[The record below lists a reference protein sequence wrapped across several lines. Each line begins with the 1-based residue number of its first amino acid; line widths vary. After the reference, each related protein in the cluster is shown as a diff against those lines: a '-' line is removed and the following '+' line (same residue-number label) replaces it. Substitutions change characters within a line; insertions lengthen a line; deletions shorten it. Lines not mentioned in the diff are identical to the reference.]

1 MVSEATPAEP
11 AAPADR
17 LKQVAVPELALFVV
31 SAVALAVLCSRVSDW
46 AVMTDE
52 LLYERLAL
60 SFVDGAFL
68 PTLHGAH
75 VDVYGVLY
83 PFLLMPVFALVDL
96 PDAIRAVHGLNG
108 VLFAS
113 AAIPTWLLAREL
125 ALSRLAALASAFF
138 AVALPWSVI
147 GGFVMTESAAYPAA
161 LWALLAIQRAVVRP
175 SPRRDLIALAAIL
188 VAALARPQLA
198 ALGIVLVA
206 AALVHEARLGRWRA
220 HVVAFGVAA
229 LALPV
234 VLLGGA
240 GLLGSYS
247 PAVEGDVFSLDAF
260 RSALVHLNVT
270 AVALGIVPLVLG
282 GGWAI
287 AALVRP
293 PAQHERSAF
302 AGVVVAAVT
311 VLAVESGSVVVRFGL
326 GLDVKDRYLFYVAPL
341 LFLAT
346 ACALEDPRPRAAG
359 VLALTAL
366 FVLTVGLEDFEP
378 VFGVNVDSPASS
390 THEALTSF
398 GDDVGLEPAELLAI
412 VGGLLG
418 VALFLALRRLPRRP
432 VAATVLVALVAFVFA
447 ETAFTW
453 NRLLDSSGPSGR
465 ALAAT
470 QAPELSWIDGAA
482 EDGSVAMFAYPLGQD
497 WYPSAVTWWDVEFWN
512 ARVDRAYRLDGYIT
526 YTPETFPT
534 PSVHVEPRTGLFVG
548 AGTPDF
554 IVRTPLDARFGP
566 AGTPV
571 AAGPQ
576 LELVDLEIPLRAQWL
591 TLGLY
596 ADGWTRPERDAALR
610 VYPPAGVATVTLS
623 VSAPDVDE
631 PRPVQVGSQS
641 FALGP
646 TETREL
652 TFEVCVPEGG
662 YAEVPIRAEGSTSIR
677 EIPIAPP
684 FSERFRE
691 VGVRLTQ
698 VRAAATGRTC
708 QT

>member
-1 MVSEATPAEP
+1 MRR
-11 AAPADR
+11 AAP
-17 LKQVAVPELALFVV
+17 EIALFVV

-68 PTLHGAH
+68 PTLHGEHA
-75 VDVYGVLY
+75 DVYAVLY
-83 PFLLMPVFALVDL
+83 PFLLMPVFAVVDL
-96 PDAIRAVHGLNG
+96 PDAVRVVHGLNG

-125 ALSRLAALASAFF
+125 ALSRLPALASAFF
-138 AVALPWSVI
+138 AVALPWTVI

-161 LWALLAIQRAVVRP
+161 LWALLAIQRAVVLP
-175 SPRRDLIALAAIL
+175 SPRRDLVALAAIL

-198 ALGIVLVA
+198 ALGVVLVA
-206 AALVHEARLGRWRA
+206 AAAVHEARLGRWRA
-220 HVVAFGVAA
+220 HAVAFGVAA
-229 LALPV
+229 LAVPV

-247 PAVEGDVFSLDAF
+247 PAIEGDVFSLDAF
-260 RSALVHLNVT
+260 RSALVHVNVM

-293 PAQHERSAF
+293 PAEQERSAF
-302 AGVVVAAVT
+302 AGLVVSAVI

-326 GLDVKDRYLFYVAPL
+326 GLDVKDRYLFYIAPL
-341 LFLAT
+341 LFLAS
-346 ACALEDPRPRAAG
+346 ACALEDPRPRVAG
-359 VLALTAL
+359 VLGLTAL

-378 VFGVNVDSPASS
+378 IFGVNVDSPASA
-390 THEALTSF
+390 THEALSRF
-398 GDDVGLEPAELLAI
+398 GNDVGLEAAELLAI

-418 VALFLALRRLPRRP
+418 LALFVALRRLPRRP
-432 VAATVLVALVAFVFA
+432 VAVTVLAALVAFVFA
-447 ETAFTW
+447 ETAYTW
-453 NRLLDSSGPSGR
+453 TRLLDSSGPSGR

-470 QAPELSWIDGAA
+470 QARELSWIDAA
-482 EDGSVAMFAYPLGQD
+482 VDDGSVAMFAYSFGQE
-497 WYPSAVTWWDVEFWN
+497 WYPSAVAWWDIEFWN

-526 YTPETFPT
+526 YTPDTFPT
-534 PSVHVEPRTGLFVG
+534 PSVRVDPRTGLVVG
-548 AGTPDF
+548 AGAPDF
-554 IVRTPLDARFGP
+554 IVRSPLDARFGP
-566 AGTPV
+566 AGTQV

-576 LELVDLEIPLRAQWL
+576 LELVDLEVPLRAQWL
-591 TLGLY
+591 TIGLHP
-596 ADGWTRPERDAALR
+596 DGWTRPERAAVLR
-610 VYPPAGVATVTLS
+610 IYPPAGAAGVTLS
-623 VSAPDVDE
+623 VSAPDVE
-631 PRPVQVGSQS
+631 VPRPVQIGAQS
-641 FALGP
+641 FSLDP

-662 YAEVPIRAEGSTSIR
+662 YADVPIRVDGSTSVR
-677 EIPIAPP
+677 AIPIAPP
-684 FSERFRE
+684 YSERFRE
-691 VGVRLTQ
+691 VGVQLSQ
-698 VRAAATGRTC
+698 IRAAATGRTC

>member
-1 MVSEATPAEP
+1 
-11 AAPADR
+11 
-17 LKQVAVPELALFVV
+17 
-31 SAVALAVLCSRVSDW
+31 
-46 AVMTDE
+46 MTDE

-68 PTLHGAH
+68 PTLHGEH

-83 PFLLMPVFALVDL
+83 PFLLMPVFAVVDL

-125 ALSRLAALASAFF
+125 ALSRLAALGSALF

-161 LWALLAIQRAVVRP
+161 LWALLAIHRAVVLP
-175 SPRRDLIALAAIL
+175 SPRRDVVALGAIL
-188 VAALARPQLA
+188 VATLARPQLA
-198 ALGIVLVA
+198 ALGVVLVA
-206 AALVHEARLGRWRA
+206 AAAVHEARLRRWRA
-220 HVVAFGVAA
+220 HAVAFGVAA
-229 LALPV
+229 LAVPV
-234 VLLGGA
+234 LLLGGA

-247 PAVEGDVFSLDAF
+247 PAIEGDVLSVDAF
-260 RSALVHLNVT
+260 RSALVHVNVT
-270 AVALGIVPLVLG
+270 AVALGIVPLILG

-293 PAQHERSAF
+293 PADPERSAF
-302 AGVVVAAVT
+302 AGLVVAAVT

-326 GLDVKDRYLFYVAPL
+326 GLDVKDRYLFYIAPV

-346 ACALEDPRPRAAG
+346 ACALEDPRPRIAG
-359 VLALTAL
+359 VLGLTAL

-398 GDDVGLEPAELLAI
+398 GNDVGLEPAELLAI

-418 VALFLALRRLPRRP
+418 LALVFALRRLPRRP
-432 VAATVLVALVAFVFA
+432 LAATVLVALVAFVFA
-447 ETAFTW
+447 ETAYTW
-453 NRLLDSSGPSGR
+453 NRLLESSGPSGR
-465 ALAAT
+465 ALTAA
-470 QAPELSWIDGAA
+470 QADQLSWIDNAV
-482 EDGSVAMFAYPLGQD
+482 EDGSVAMFAYSFGQD
-497 WYPSAVTWWDVEFWN
+497 WYPSAVAFWDVEFWN
-512 ARVDRAYRLDGYIT
+512 SRVDRAYRLDGYFT

-534 PSVHVEPRTGLFVG
+534 PSVRIDPRTGLFVG
-548 AGTPDF
+548 AGTPDY

-566 AGTPV
+566 AGTAV

-576 LELVDLEIPLRAQWL
+576 LELVDLEVPLRAQWL
-591 TLGLY
+591 TLGLDP
-596 ADGWTRPERDAALR
+596 DGWTRPSRAAVLR
-610 VYPPAGVATVTLS
+610 IYPPAGAATVNLT
-623 VSAPDVDE
+623 VGAPDVE
-631 PRPVQVGSQS
+631 APRQVRVGPQA

-646 TETREL
+646 TEKREL
-652 TFEVCVPEGG
+652 ALEVCVPEGG
-662 YAEVPIRAEGSTSIR
+662 YADVPIEVEGSTAVR
-677 EIPIAPP
+677 GIPIAPP
-684 FSERFRE
+684 YSDRFRE
-691 VGVRLTQ
+691 VGVQLSQIRT
-698 VRAAATGRTC
+698 VATGRTC